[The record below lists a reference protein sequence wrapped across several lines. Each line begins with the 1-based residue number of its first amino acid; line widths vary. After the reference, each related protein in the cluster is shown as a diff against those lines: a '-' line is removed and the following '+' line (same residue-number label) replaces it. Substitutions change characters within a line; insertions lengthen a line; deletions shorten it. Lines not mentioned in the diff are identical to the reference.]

1 MYNVTFDTSGPLFN
15 GQAERILDDFTDEA
29 VWAITK
35 VGRGD
40 LGIHFITHFKHPT
53 GYYESRVEAV
63 KGAVH
68 TFMSHI
74 HDNGVVYGP
83 WLNGTGSRNFPVT
96 RFKGYRSWPIV
107 AAALQQKA
115 VPIAESVLPPFLA
128 RLNGGA

>member
-1 MYNVTFDTSGPLFN
+1 MITVTVTTSGPAFDERA
-15 GQAERILDDFTDEA
+15 QRILDDYTDEA

-40 LGIHFITHFKHPT
+40 LGVDFIRHFREPT
-53 GYYESRVEAV
+53 GYYESQVQAV
-63 KGAVH
+63 RGARH
-68 TFMSHI
+68 TFTAHI

-83 WLNGTGSRNFPVT
+83 WLEGISSRNFPVT
-96 RFKGYRSWPIV
+96 RFRGYASFRRI
-107 AAALQQKA
+107 AAQLQQKA